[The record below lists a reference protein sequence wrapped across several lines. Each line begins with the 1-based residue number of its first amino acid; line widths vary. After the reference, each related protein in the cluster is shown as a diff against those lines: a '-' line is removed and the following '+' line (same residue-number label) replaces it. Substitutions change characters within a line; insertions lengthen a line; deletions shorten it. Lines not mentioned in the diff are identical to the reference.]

1 MHMGAMAVVGRLAP
15 KNFIHVV
22 VNNEAHESVGGMP
35 TAADKTDLAAVARA
49 CGYPHVETVAD
60 AKALDAALA
69 RAKSAGA
76 LCFIEVKCAIGARSD
91 LGRPTTTAAENKKAF
106 MSHLA
111 HG

>member
-49 CGYPHVETVAD
+49 CGYPHVVTGAD

-76 LCFIEVKCAIGARSD
+76 LYFIEVICAI
-91 LGRPTTTAAENKKAF
+91 
-106 MSHLA
+106 
-111 HG
+111 